1 MNKYLAIGIS
11 AIVIVVLCL
20 SVFFMGVGYKNDE
33 VELRNQA
40 VAQQESNKVI
50 YDKVWKVISQKAQI
64 ADKYQTSFKEI
75 YGSIMDSR
83 YQGEAKQAPLFKFVA
98 EHNPNF
104 STKLYEDLSDA
115 IEANRA
121 EFARVQNRLIDIKRE
136 HDNLRMKFPGS
147 AFVGDKPELKIE
159 IVTSGKTKETFNT
172 GEENDVN
179 LFNK

>member
-1 MNKYLAIGIS
+1 MNNIKIWIGLG
-11 AIVIVVLCL
+11 VIVLIIL
-20 SVFFMGVGYKNDE
+20 ITFFMGMGYKNEE
-33 VELRNQA
+33 VSLRNQA
-40 VAQQESNKVI
+40 VAQQEANKVV

-64 ADKYQTSFKEI
+64 ADKYQGSFKEI

-115 IEANRA
+115 IESNGA

-136 HDNLRMKFPGS
+136 HDNLRMKFPS
-147 AFVGDKPELKIE
+147 SVFVGERPELKID
-159 IVTSGKTKETFNT
+159 IVTSGKTKETFVT
-172 GEENDVN
+172 GEENQSPI
-179 LFNK
+179 K